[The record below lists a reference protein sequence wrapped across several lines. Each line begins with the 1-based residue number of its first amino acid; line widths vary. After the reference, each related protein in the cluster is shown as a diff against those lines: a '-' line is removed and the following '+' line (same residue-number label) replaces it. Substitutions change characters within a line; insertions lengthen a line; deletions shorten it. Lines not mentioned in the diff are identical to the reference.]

1 MKSFLALLLL
11 LVSPM
16 TYAQDKP
23 CSDGKTP
30 FAMAMHGGLG
40 ETQYSAEVQKQ
51 RKELMQKVLKEAQ
64 KKLNKGEL
72 SVDVIEAAIAT
83 LEDSGLFNSGKGAVA
98 NVIGEV
104 TLDSSIM
111 DGRDRS
117 SGSIANFKTLK
128 NPIHGARAALK
139 AGNRFFVGPDAENFA
154 ADLIHEPKSYFINS
168 GKTASAQGR
177 TTDEKFGT
185 IGAIALDRCGN
196 LAAGTSTG
204 GYPSKP
210 IGRVGD
216 SPLIGAATYAENG
229 VCAVSTT
236 GEGEYFIRTSAAS
249 SACAQIKYGKRTVQE
264 AASDIIENQIAKLNG
279 LGGMI
284 VMNGQGEVAW
294 PYRTHE
300 GGLLRGLAKKSSVEI
315 VVFDEAPKAK

>member
-1 MKSFLALLLL
+1 
-11 LVSPM
+11 
-16 TYAQDKP
+16 
-23 CSDGKTP
+23 
-30 FAMAMHGGLG
+30 MAMHGGLG
-40 ETQYSAEVQKQ
+40 ETQYSVDVQKQ

-64 KKLNKGEL
+64 KKLSKGEL
-72 SVDVIEAAIAT
+72 AIDVVEAGIST

-117 SGSIANFKTLK
+117 SGSVANFKTLK
-128 NPIHGARAALK
+128 NPSHGARAALK
-139 AGNRFFVGPDAENFA
+139 TGNRFFVGPDAENFA
-154 ADLIHEPKSYFINS
+154 ADLVHEPKSYFINS
-168 GKTASAQGR
+168 GKTTSAQGR
-177 TTDEKFGT
+177 TSDEKFGT
-185 IGAIALDRCGN
+185 IGAVVLDRCGN

-236 GEGEYFIRTSAAS
+236 GEGEYFIRTSAAQN
-249 SACAQIKYGKRTVQE
+249 ACAQMKYGKRSVQE
-264 AASDIIENQIAKLNG
+264 AASDVIENQIAKLNG

-300 GGLLRGLAKKSSVEI
+300 GGLLRGLVNKGGI
-315 VVFDEAPKAK
+315 QTLVFEDAAKAKE